1 MLVSRGELR
10 KYLEDL
16 ETKKWEFWK
25 IGFRDLFE
33 HKEILKRCRNE
44 QTKFSKGL
52 KIRNLKVLGNKCDKA
67 WSFILFSKKV
77 WIRKL
82 QIRLGNEKRRKVE
95 IGDLKILGNK

>member
-67 WSFILFSKKV
+67 WRFILFSK
-77 WIRKL
+77 IFGQENCKL
-82 QIRLGNEKRRKVE
+82 EILETKEEK
-95 IGDLKILGNK
+95 

>member
-52 KIRNLKVLGNKCDKA
+52 KIRKST
-67 WSFILFSKKV
+67 WEQM
-77 WIRKL
+77 R
-82 QIRLGNEKRRKVE
+82 
-95 IGDLKILGNK
+95 